1 MIETMQAPEPSD
13 NDVAALTAFLAGL
26 KAPPSP
32 FRAADG
38 SLSAAAERGRTL
50 FESARAGCSECH
62 TPPFYTSPG
71 LHDVG
76 LGKKEDRYP
85 TYSPPTLLSGYR
97 KTRWLHNA
105 RARSIHDLLAGPHS
119 PEKLTGEAALTEA
132 EIDDLVAWL
141 KTL

>member
-1 MIETMQAPEPSD
+1 MIETMQAPEPTD

-38 SLSAAAERGRTL
+38 SVSVAAERGKAL

-62 TPPFYTSPG
+62 AAPFYTSPG

-85 TYSPPTLLSGYR
+85 TYSPPSLLAGYR

-119 PEKLTGEAALTEA
+119 PEKINGQPALTET

>member
-1 MIETMQAPEPSD
+1 MQAPEPSD